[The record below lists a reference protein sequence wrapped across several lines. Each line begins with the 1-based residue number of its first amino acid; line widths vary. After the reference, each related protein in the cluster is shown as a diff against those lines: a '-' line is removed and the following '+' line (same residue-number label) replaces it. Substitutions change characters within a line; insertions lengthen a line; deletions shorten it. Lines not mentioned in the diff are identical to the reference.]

1 MKKLSTIWLT
11 IIALFVVA
19 TPLSAQYYHTT
30 YSTDIQFHTGFDIEH
45 KVGERWGWNLGE
57 EFYFGNSMSEFQK
70 IYSRL
75 IVNYYLSPKVRISPM
90 VLHIANRATG
100 SYTMIYDLNIGYT
113 ERYDRLSVTL
123 RGGTR
128 LQDVIT
134 PLPEDFLVV
143 KTEPQFQLRAHI
155 AVGYR
160 ALDWLEPF
168 ANIETFLMLN
178 PATDKWNT
186 VGYYLSRVRSNV
198 GVKFHIDK
206 KNTISLY
213 WRYDQT
219 QNKYLSYELQ
229 DAPHGII
236 TNRNLVNFVGVFYHY
251 RF

>member
-1 MKKLSTIWLT
+1 MKKLTILWLS
-11 IIALFVVA
+11 IATLFV
-19 TPLSAQYYHTT
+19 TTDKLSAQYYQTD
-30 YSTDIQFHTGFDIEH
+30 YSSDTQFHPGFDIEH
-45 KVGERWGWNLGE
+45 KVGERWGWNWGE
-57 EFYFGNSMSEFQK
+57 ELYFGNTMSEFQK

-90 VLHIANRATG
+90 VLHIANRAAG

-128 LQDVIT
+128 LQDVIYPT
-134 PLPEDFLVV
+134 TENPLVV
-143 KTEPQFQLRAHI
+143 KTEPQFQLRAHL

-178 PATDKWNT
+178 PATDQDLS

-198 GVKFHIDK
+198 GVKFRVDNK
-206 KNTISLY
+206 STISLY

-219 QNKYLSYELQ
+219 QNKYISYEGRYV
-229 DAPHGII
+229 PFGII
-236 TNRNLVNFVGVFYHY
+236 SKRSAVNFVGVFYHY